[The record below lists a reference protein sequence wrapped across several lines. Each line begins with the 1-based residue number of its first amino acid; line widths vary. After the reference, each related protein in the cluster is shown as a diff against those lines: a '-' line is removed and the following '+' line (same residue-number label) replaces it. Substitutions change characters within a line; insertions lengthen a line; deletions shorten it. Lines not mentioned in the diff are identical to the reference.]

1 MAGALVTRHLR
12 HLIRTSDGGRVCAR
26 PITTGL
32 YWLYQQDIHGP
43 APENATHIEPGTGE
57 PITGVRGSDAVA
69 FAHWVNA
76 ITGSETVYRLPS
88 LAEIEDFAV
97 QRALTTSTAETP
109 TRSIW
114 LELDSG
120 HGQPELWTPAATDH
134 PHRIDAATLARHTND
149 DIKRS
154 TPTLTR
160 LLLLRSITT
169 ALDLDLDLGLDR
181 DLDLDFNRARALGLG
196 LALDLNLDRARVLDC
211 ALGLGFGLDLGR
223 ARARVLDHA
232 RGVDHALNLDH
243 GLGFAFDLGRVLPH
257 ARVLD
262 HVMGSALSH
271 ALTRIL
277 RQGTATSTWSV
288 GFSHALVEETGVA
301 RATYV
306 VSLDTLADMI
316 LAGRG
321 ALMELLGPRDEA
333 APPLPRPHG
342 PTGS

>member
-1 MAGALVTRHLR
+1 MSRDLTAEDFLTDIGSNGLLIERESGLYSFAHQTFQEYLAAAYIRDKGLSSVLADAVGDVWWRETTLLYAARSDADPIVRACLDSTNPAAFLLAFDCTEQSSELAPELRNGLDELLDSAFALDTDPERRRFMAGVLLTRHLR
-12 HLIRTSDGGRVCAR
+12 HLIRTSGGGRVCAR

-76 ITGSETVYRLPS
+76 ITGSETVYRLPN

-154 TPTLTR
+154 TPTLSSR
-160 LLLLRSITT
+160 NVITNPI
-169 ALDLDLDLGLDR
+169 G
-181 DLDLDFNRARALGLG
+181 
-196 LALDLNLDRARVLDC
+196 
-211 ALGLGFGLDLGR
+211 
-223 ARARVLDHA
+223 
-232 RGVDHALNLDH
+232 
-243 GLGFAFDLGRVLPH
+243 
-257 ARVLD
+257 
-262 HVMGSALSH
+262 
-271 ALTRIL
+271 
-277 RQGTATSTWSV
+277 
-288 GFSHALVEETGVA
+288 
-301 RATYV
+301 
-306 VSLDTLADMI
+306 
-316 LAGRG
+316 
-321 ALMELLGPRDEA
+321 
-333 APPLPRPHG
+333 
-342 PTGS
+342 